1 MRFPAGR
8 FLAGSSRRRRANPD
22 GSMPLMEHLYE
33 LRNRLFIALS
43 ALAVGGVL
51 GFIWWGVS
59 PFGLPSLG
67 DLITRPYCGLP
78 ETLRLTPNGR
88 CQLLQT
94 SPFEVFTLRMQVGVA
109 AGAVL
114 TAPIWV
120 YQLWAFITPGLYA
133 KERRFGVTFVG
144 VSSVLFAAGAVL
156 AYYVVPTGLSF
167 LANLGAGQFITA
179 LTGKAYVGFLLTML
193 VVFGLAFE
201 LPLLV
206 VMLNRIGV
214 LPYEKLKR
222 WQRGILFGLFVLAAV
237 ATPGSDPISMLALA
251 GALVVLFEASVL
263 VARAHDRTLA
273 RRRAEQGWDDLDP
286 DEPSPLDHRVEP
298 VSKDDAGSDNPT
310 PRYDDAT

>member
-1 MRFPAGR
+1 MRFPVGR
-8 FLAGSSRRRRANPD
+8 FLAGPGRRRKANPD
-22 GSMPLMEHLYE
+22 GSMTLMEHLYE
-33 LRNRLFIALS
+33 LRNRLFIALLAI
-43 ALAVGGVL
+43 ALGGVL
-51 GFIWWGVS
+51 GFLWWGVS

-67 DLITRPYCGLP
+67 TLLTGPYCDLP
-78 ETLRLTPNGR
+78 PTLRLTPNRGQ

-94 SPFEVFTLRMQVGVA
+94 VPFEVFTIRMQVGLA

-120 YQLWAFITPGLYA
+120 YQVWAFITPGLYA
-133 KERRFGVTFVG
+133 KERKFALIFVG

-193 VVFGLAFE
+193 AVFGLTFE

-206 VMLNRIGV
+206 VMLNRVGV
-214 LPYEKLKR
+214 LPYEKLKC
-222 WQRGILFGLFVLAAV
+222 WQRGILFGLFVLAAI
-237 ATPGSDPISMLALA
+237 ATPGNDPISMVALA
-251 GALVVLFEASVL
+251 VALVVLFETSVL
-263 VARAHDRTLA
+263 IARAHDRAVA

-298 VSKDDAGSDNPT
+298 VPSDDPA